1 MNIPEI
7 YQPVQPQPG
16 RMVIPEEYQPEQ
28 DPNGKLSKGQHFD
41 QYKKDKA
48 ESWWTDFKQI
58 GGNVLPGMGH
68 GVDMVKDAN
77 TDKDSFFAGLFKLD
91 PEAYKAA
98 YGGVMTGTHDITRIG
113 KAAISNLM
121 DEFGPEEDEYER
133 EWIRYNQN
141 FDYWTKVRPEYIK
154 SKAFG
159 GEKYGPQKELLSF
172 LDPTI
177 ILPGFSA
184 STHLFQ
190 QTVGRSFRA
199 GMKVTAAGA
208 GVTSRGLGYLGK
220 GVGAVGAAPRKILD
234 KIPGGK
240 AIAGGAYGAG
250 GVALAS
256 GAAPVIGGTV
266 AAFGAM
272 DVFGHLAA
280 KVGMEVGEVARVL
293 STPSGHKRF
302 LQKIATDQAVS
313 PKIRKAAAITHK
325 LGGTKM
331 GDIIFDTILAG
342 ATTASIQAALAKASG
357 ATDEEAG
364 AAAGLGVA
372 MGGPMGM
379 ALGPRGAGK
388 DVAALNHLGGMTG
401 RSKVSTQG
409 FLEEKAH
416 MVKMEDWKK
425 LPDHSKVLLA
435 TLEEIGAGGIKTE
448 IVPGDAYLRFLQ
460 EKAAAANK
468 PLPKDTPAAH
478 FDQGLRKIY
487 IDGDNL
493 QRGGREAASVFAH
506 EAGHAFLFDLLGK
519 DPASTRRVLEPFR
532 DDENGKEFWF
542 SFDKDGNGI
551 GDPIKLNKEA
561 VDFAESYAAEAISLG
576 DTSAAVLKDASLLG
590 QEIGAEHFG
599 AMFARNPNVWAA
611 INPGLRQKMG
621 KAAKAVFAAI
631 GLADPVTGNPLP
643 SPWAKKMKANKE
655 INRLFKNHLK
665 FREWQL
671 NQRAEDVSTGT
682 RVDPGKGQTT
692 AAAFTN
698 LYGGMGMSMKDAN
711 NFYISDKNMFNEL
724 KAVDALVEGSGDPNY
739 VGIGKGKEG
748 KKIHSDMLKL
758 FTFNDPLGNA
768 KAIID
773 FVQRSINERR
783 VVKFGYRSGSRW
795 KRGEY
800 NPFYERNVT
809 PYAWQV
815 SPKTYSW
822 TGKRKSQPTLKMMG
836 FDADKLAINVEIL
849 SQKGLLSE
857 WDSPQAFLDALGEHA
872 QKVLAP
878 DGLEGRIN
886 PDGIGENSL
895 FAAAFGIEGTAAAP
909 NLRPDLKQ
917 LLADGSLTKTIVSYD
932 LPALAGMASENKPGY
947 AFDYRHIRDNYM
959 PKMAGMGDIATVNKH
974 TPQRTPEPVTLFKQ
988 PPATG
993 VDRLLFAPKENLAKR
1008 EKPEVNKLILEMDG
1022 AEAAMKDLN
1031 ERRGRAAATAA
1042 TARTREAVTREDARR
1057 RREARGEPM
1066 PPTNRS
1072 KSQTLTLN
1080 AGKYLTQPGVEKADL
1095 VTVLPVDHRVVPSD
1109 LPMRNERVQMSTSEA
1124 IKWGEAGEID
1134 KVFFDGK
1141 STPWDEARPLLM
1153 EKAGGENTAAMA
1165 TFLDG
1170 LYQKGQGRV
1179 DAVSRIFRTIT
1190 EEYADDAF
1198 KLGSVPKNLKDKSL
1212 HNLVKVMGKGKV
1224 KVDIDNWSPGEP
1236 MPTNALGSIFT
1247 EGYGRTKG
1255 GIQGSRLSFQMDTTA
1270 GRRTASI
1277 GTTASKT
1284 GGGGG
1289 HLYAIFFEFLAQ
1301 NDIVNTGEM
1310 LTPLNEFRRL
1320 SNATGSALRHGTT
1333 KHVNVSRG
1341 ESMGVTDAELA
1352 VLPSGEGGRGVN
1364 ARDIIIPRSGWAPP
1378 SADQLNPSARH
1389 YIENELELGNA
1400 RMPFDE
1406 PGEMGAWKYGE
1417 DFNRDIAGRLIGE
1430 LYEVDSRLSRI
1441 TEMYEYDFDSGKFS
1455 RKGSGEGTFDRT
1467 GGTISAKEMVEHI
1480 ENVASQTERPGY
1492 HETDA
1497 TYGKGNW
1504 SHGVGLS
1511 TLRRAI
1517 ITRNALERAETYGRA
1532 TDPSLLDPQWHK
1544 EGKGLPEDMQDIFY
1558 SPKVTYLREEYM
1570 QGPGELTP
1578 RGKRRVDAPPF
1589 FKKFDLS
1596 DEAGGRFVDI
1606 ETGENFSNQTF
1617 ASGDVS
1623 IINGRA
1629 VAEVSPGRADPLP
1642 KEAGPIV
1649 RSNLFKRSAGWK
1661 WIRGPKDKPDTLV
1674 SVQKGGEHFYT
1685 LSHEIDGPIKLNA
1698 DPKSDGNP
1706 RGKTETRGE
1715 VELGE
1720 KVGSIKVQGRKTH
1733 PVYDKISV
1741 APAKLYQIKTV
1752 SEAAMAEGFT
1762 AVSES
1767 LDGVKPKKWTQQ
1779 KQVFHGSPN
1788 KGFREFKVGEEK
1800 SHEWSVSTGEALHF
1814 STRENEA
1821 AQYTETWRSY
1831 AEDSYNQVKVGEG
1844 EVRSFFLKGKYFDA
1858 DKGWQNLGHESPIS
1872 PDSSKPYWARKSG
1885 PEASDGA
1892 IINRILDNGVAEIDS
1907 ATKQWLISKGYDG
1920 MFKENK
1926 TSGYAAPDGSTE
1938 FAVFDPKNV
1947 KSADPTTY
1955 DSSGN
1960 TIPMSERFSDS
1971 NDAYYIPKTNKGQTM
1986 ALEFTPGDKSKFM
1999 EGIAAG
2005 PMALKLEWHQRHL
2018 DVLTNDTGEFL
2029 PAKYL
2034 GIKSNFENFPSAY
2047 INDAGKLEINP
2058 VAMLELLGAKKGDVQ
2073 MLASVMGRMT
2083 FQEAV
2088 AGYNRSYT
2096 KTGEHDAF
2104 HVKVGEGRNISEQEM
2119 SVMQTALFKQLGPAV
2134 GDLAIFPHL
2143 AGFDVKW
2150 LGYNNLGVT
2159 KDAAFG
2165 AMTQELGNIL
2175 AKTNESLEGWDFR
2188 TGDTIYESNNW
2199 KQFPNG
2205 EEYLATTR
2213 NLASVKGRA
2222 SDFISKP
2229 SRRSTFQ
2236 QWVDD
2241 QFAPGIGEIHSDFQ
2255 ARGYGESGKPF
2266 VSRHLRRAA
2275 PDSLESK
2282 GGFLFETTHHHAEA
2296 MPGELSIPK
2305 KSIGW
2310 KQEHWD
2316 KYFEQGKLADDIQRA
2331 LADAGANPESWKEI
2345 FQTRLEGVEGAK
2357 LPVFASRLGEW
2368 VNNPQELAKIISEA
2382 FQKNPD
2388 LIRKSKEGIEA
2399 AREMHQVAREGR
2411 LVNEAV
2417 ASSFFWGFLSR
2428 MLDPYNQ
2435 EAGWL
2440 RMTSKV
2446 GFWKQLWKSVDGTFD
2461 MPRGEYWTGAKAA
2474 LEAIHGETNIVNAAF
2489 NAEVRL
2495 KNKTRAKNNKLKE
2508 RKIHKMEPA
2517 DFNKLSKG
2525 KRKKYTRM
2533 AKERNLTEQPGTWVD
2548 LVANT
2553 FEKQNTDN
2561 FLSTGQNATQNIN
2574 GAYDLFQK
2582 WNGRWDEV
2590 TAVLNDAELTGPQMR
2605 EKFWEMGLEG
2615 AGIGDKVT
2623 SFVIATLAR
2632 GDVLIMD
2639 RWQFV
2644 NLWLNEISQA
2654 AKDLP
2659 GRVMEKAWAAK
2670 EAAGKARR
2678 AGDTAGVSKQ
2688 KAKMRELREQF
2699 NDWKEHGGNP
2709 FRMDSRGVP
2718 EDRSNFY
2725 DTVGSKAEG
2734 VESHA
2739 LYRNLEIIFEKLSN
2753 DVSRLTPE
2761 LSWLNDAFS
2770 LHWLTWNII
2779 KNEAVGHSSLDV
2791 ITHMSKND
2799 LFPNDKSKRGQWLRS
2814 FFGAEKFTERLWA
2827 QPGKPKRTQRFRVN
2841 RGARVA
2847 ETNFK
2852 TAKANPYF

>member
-121 DEFGPEEDEYER
+121 DEFGPEDDEYER

-172 LDPTI
+172 LDPSMVI
-177 ILPGFSA
+177 PGMSA

-190 QTVGRSFRA
+190 QTVGRTFRA
-199 GMKVTAAGA
+199 GMKATAATA

-220 GVGAVGAAPRKILD
+220 GVGAMGAAPRKILD

-313 PKIRKAAAITHK
+313 PKIRKAAAIAHK

-561 VDFAESYAAEAISLG
+561 VDFAESYAAEAASLG
-576 DTSAAVLKDASLLG
+576 DTSAAVMRDASLLG

-682 RVDPGKGQTT
+682 RVNPGKGQTT

-748 KKIHSDMLKL
+748 KKIHPDMLKL

-773 FVQRSINERR
+773 FVQRMINERKL
-783 VVKFGYRSGSRW
+783 VKFGYRSGSRW

-809 PYAWQV
+809 GYAWQV

-822 TGKRKSQPTLKMMG
+822 TGKRKSQPTLKLMG

-857 WDSPQAFLDALGEHA
+857 WESPQAFLDALGEHA
-872 QKVLAP
+872 QEVLAP

-917 LLADGSLTKTIVSYD
+917 LLADGSLKKTLVSYD

-959 PKMAGMGDIATVNKH
+959 PKMAGLGDIATVNKH

-1031 ERRGRAAATAA
+1031 ERRGRAATTSAM
-1042 TARTREAVTREDARR
+1042 ARTREAVTLGDARR
-1057 RREARGEPM
+1057 RREARGEPLDAQPVQPGTM
-1066 PPTNRS
+1066 
-1072 KSQTLTLN
+1072 
-1080 AGKYLTQPGVEKADL
+1080 TQPGVEKADL
-1095 VTVLPVDHRVVPSD
+1095 VTVLPMDHRNATGQ
-1109 LPMRNERVQMSTSEA
+1109 LPPRNERVEMSTSEA

-1153 EKAGGENTAAMA
+1153 EKAGGENSAAMQ

-1170 LYQKGQGRV
+1170 LYQHGQGRV

-1212 HNLVKVMGKGKV
+1212 HNLVKIMGKGKV
-1224 KVDIDNWSPGEP
+1224 DLDVAHWPEVPRGQ
-1236 MPTNALGSIFT
+1236 TLGSIM
-1247 EGYGRTKG
+1247 TKDRKSSLQFY
-1255 GIQGSRLSFQMDTTA
+1255 IRINEHLGSSQQRM
-1270 GRRTASI
+1270 ASI
-1277 GTTASKT
+1277 GTSNSKM

-1289 HLYAIFFEFLAQ
+1289 HLYAIFYEFLAQ
-1301 NDIVNTGEM
+1301 NDIVNTGEG
-1310 LTPLNEFRRL
+1310 LSAINEFRRL

-1333 KHVNVSRG
+1333 KHVNVSQG
-1341 ESMGVTDAELA
+1341 ESMGITDKELA
-1352 VLPSGEGGRGVN
+1352 VLPSASRAGWEGGHGLN
-1364 ARDIIIPRSGWAPP
+1364 AKDIILARDQNAPP
-1378 SADQLNPSARH
+1378 SLDQMSKNARSMVD
-1389 YIENELELGNA
+1389 NELELGHS

-1406 PGEMGAWKYGE
+1406 PGEMGVWKYGE

-1430 LYEVDSRLSRI
+1430 LYEVDSRLSDI
-1441 TEMYEYDFDSGKFS
+1441 TRMYEYDFDSGKFS

-1532 TDPSLLDPQWHK
+1532 TDPDLLKPKWHK

-1558 SPKVTYLREEYM
+1558 SPK
-1570 QGPGELTP
+1570 TP
-1578 RGKRRVDAPPF
+1578 E
-1589 FKKFDLS
+1589 FKKWFGDS
-1596 DEAGGRFVDI
+1596 KVVDKD
-1606 ETGENFSNQTF
+1606 G
-1617 ASGDVS
+1617 
-1623 IINGRA
+1623 
-1629 VAEVSPGRADPLP
+1629 SPLR
-1642 KEAGPIV
+1642 V
-1649 RSNLFKRSAGWK
+1649 
-1661 WIRGPKDKPDTLV
+1661 
-1674 SVQKGGEHFYT
+1674 H
-1685 LSHEIDGPIKLNA
+1685 
-1698 DPKSDGNP
+1698 
-1706 RGKTETRGE
+1706 
-1715 VELGE
+1715 
-1720 KVGSIKVQGRKTH
+1720 
-1733 PVYDKISV
+1733 
-1741 APAKLYQIKTV
+1741 
-1752 SEAAMAEGFT
+1752 
-1762 AVSES
+1762 
-1767 LDGVKPKKWTQQ
+1767 
-1779 KQVFHGSPN
+1779 HGSAIEI
-1788 KGFREFKVGEEK
+1788 REFKHDHGHPIVWNNAQKELNAFFF
-1800 SHEWSVSTGEALHF
+1800 TGSKDVALSASFAAENKYRMSDKFTGKTGHHTAETF
-1814 STRENEA
+1814 LSIKNPKRENITFLNKIEEEFTYA
-1821 AQYTETWRSY
+1821 RVRDYKKKLLENGHDGIIFKGKHKGKDY
-1831 AEDSYNQVKVGEG
+1831 AEY
-1844 EVRSFFLKGKYFDA
+1844 
-1858 DKGWQNLGHESPIS
+1858 
-1872 PDSSKPYWARKSG
+1872 
-1885 PEASDGA
+1885 
-1892 IINRILDNGVAEIDS
+1892 
-1907 ATKQWLISKGYDG
+1907 
-1920 MFKENK
+1920 
-1926 TSGYAAPDGSTE
+1926 
-1938 FAVFDPKNV
+1938 AVFDPTQI
-1947 KSADPTTY
+1947 KSTSNRGTF
-1955 DSSGN
+1955 DSAN
-1960 TIPMSERFSDS
+1960 PDIF
-1971 NDAYYIPKTNKGQTM
+1971 YIPKRNMSKAM
-1986 ALEFTPGDKSKFM
+1986 ALEVIPGESSGFMDKVRT
-1999 EGIAAG
+1999 G
-2005 PMALKLEWHQRHL
+2005 PMNVKLEWHQRHM
-2018 DVLTNDTGEFL
+2018 DVLTNDKGEFL
-2029 PAKYL
+2029 PAQYL
-2034 GIKSNFENFPSAY
+2034 GIDSKFENFPSAY
-2047 INDAGKLEINP
+2047 VNEAGQLEINP
-2058 VAMLELLGAKKGDVQ
+2058 VAMLELLGAKRGDVEL
-2073 MLASVMGRMT
+2073 MASVLGRLT

-2088 AGYNRSYT
+2088 AGYNRSYA
-2096 KTGEHDAF
+2096 KPGEHDGF

-2119 SVMQTALFKQLGPAV
+2119 ATLQKALFKQLGPAA

-2150 LGYNNLGVT
+2150 LGYNDLGVT
-2159 KDAAFG
+2159 KDVAFD
-2165 AMTQELGNIL
+2165 AMTQGLDNVL
-2175 AKTNESLEGWDFR
+2175 AKTNESYNAWDFHI
-2188 TGDTIYESNNW
+2188 GDTVYEGNNW

-2205 EEYLATTR
+2205 EQYLERTR
-2213 NLASVKGRA
+2213 SLASRKTGG
-2222 SDFISKP
+2222 FLSKQ
-2229 SRRSTFQ
+2229 SRRSTFAK
-2236 QWVDD
+2236 WVDAEL
-2241 QFAPGIGEIHSDFQ
+2241 APGLGEIHSDFQ
-2255 ARGYGESGKPF
+2255 ARGLGNSGAEF
-2266 VSRHLRRAA
+2266 VTRHKRRAA
-2275 PDSLESK
+2275 PDSVESK

-2296 MPGELSIPK
+2296 RPGELSVAK
-2305 KSIGW
+2305 KSIDW

-2316 KYFEQGKLADDIQRA
+2316 HYKAQGKLADDTQRA
-2331 LADAGANPESWKEI
+2331 LPDAGANPEAWKEI

-2368 VNNPQELAKIISEA
+2368 VNNPQELAKVISEA

-2388 LIRKSKEGIEA
+2388 LVRKSKEGIEA

-2411 LVNEAV
+2411 LANEAV

-2461 MPRGEYWTGAKAA
+2461 MPRGEYWTGPKAA
-2474 LEAIHGETNIVNAAF
+2474 LEAIHGETNIKNAAL
-2489 NAEVRL
+2489 NVEIKAKNKLLPKHKRL
-2495 KNKTRAKNNKLKE
+2495 KLK
-2508 RKIHKMEPA
+2508 KIHEMKPA
-2517 DFNKLSKG
+2517 DFSKLSKG
-2525 KRKKYTRM
+2525 KRKKYTRI
-2533 AKERNLTEQPGTWVD
+2533 AKERNLNEQPGTWVD

-2582 WNGRWDEV
+2582 WNGRWDDV

-2632 GDVLIMD
+2632 GDVLILD

-2644 NLWLNEISQA
+2644 NLWLNEIGQA
-2654 AKDLP
+2654 AKNLP

-2739 LYRNLEIIFEKLSN
+2739 LYRNLENIFDKLSN
-2753 DVSRLTPE
+2753 DLSQLTPE
-2761 LSWLNDAFS
+2761 LSWLDDAFS

-2779 KNEAVGHSSLDV
+2779 KDEAVGHSSLEA

-2799 LFPNDKSKRGQWLRS
+2799 LFPNDKSKRGAWLRS
-2814 FFGAEKFTERLWA
+2814 FFGADKFTERLWA
-2827 QPGKPKRTQRFRVN
+2827 EPGKPKRTQRFSV
-2841 RGARVA
+2841 
-2847 ETNFK
+2847 TPD
-2852 TAKANPYF
+2852 AKVRESSYF